1 MRANTNMHP
10 YSRVL
15 FLICGLSGSAVCQNT
30 WLLAGFWIAV
40 LIPLTV
46 SIGKFKSHLRFLL
59 IGAVPMFLL
68 LYLSNFIQKVNQP
81 SGLETAAQTVLRIIS
96 LATVAQLV
104 LTIPLDHIISTF
116 KAWGMKGNVLILSLG
131 AYTVWA
137 DMANRSD
144 KIITARFAR
153 GFVAKRTLL
162 SRLSQIPYLII
173 PLTIGMMR
181 AAAIRS
187 DSWDQKKLLHR
198 IEIVEMD
205 KINYGMSLNVIIFIT
220 SLSWLTLN
228 IIVI

>member
-1 MRANTNMHP
+1 MHP

-15 FLICGLSGSAVCQNT
+15 FLVCGLVGSAVCQNI

-40 LIPLTV
+40 LIPLAIFT
-46 SIGKFKSHLRFLL
+46 GKFKSHLRFLF

-68 LYLSNFIQKVNQP
+68 LYLSSFIQKANHL
-81 SGLETAAQTVLRIIS
+81 SGLEIAAQTVLRVIS
-96 LATVAQLV
+96 LATVAQLM
-104 LTIPLDHIISTF
+104 LSIPLEQIISTF
-116 KAWGMKGNVLILSLG
+116 KAWGMKGNAMVLSLG

-137 DMANRSD
+137 DMVNRSD

-181 AAAIRS
+181 AAVVRS
-187 DSWDQKKLLHR
+187 DSWDQKRLLHR
-198 IEIVEMD
+198 IETVDMD
-205 KINYGMSLNVIIFIT
+205 KINYGATLNVAIFIT

-228 IIVI
+228 IIFR